1 WPSLCRGPSRR
12 QIGDVA
18 QRMFVGG
25 GALDR
30 ASEQL
35 AAEIRHRT
43 YHFGPSRMSETGAE
57 NPS

>member
-1 WPSLCRGPSRR
+1 
-12 QIGDVA
+12 
-18 QRMFVGG
+18 MFVGG

-57 NPS
+57 HPS